1 MALAI
6 ACKVAKPIRVFVLLA
21 ACFIALQFQGTFQF
35 NVFFRR
41 REDLNLSASI
51 FQPFIVFFFSFEF
64 LFFFVFVFFLLV
76 NLKLCLLNY
85 RKDVRLSM
93 AWNFYIDRNRCISKK
108 TQKKKL
114 PKWKFQQYKFFRL
127 SYCNGHIAGCLSRL
141 LLSV

>member
-64 LFFFVFVFFLLV
+64 LFFFCFCVFSACEFKAVP
-76 NLKLCLLNY
+76 
-85 RKDVRLSM
+85 
-93 AWNFYIDRNRCISKK
+93 A
-108 TQKKKL
+108 
-114 PKWKFQQYKFFRL
+114 
-127 SYCNGHIAGCLSRL
+127 
-141 LLSV
+141 